1 MPSTKIIH
9 VLKNDGFDE
18 VFDLFKNTE
27 AKEVIFVFP
36 NGSKFVKQEQ
46 YFSAIKREADSSNKR
61 VSIMTADP
69 MIARFASQNNL
80 EIIEAPKSKKRADV
94 FSARGEPAR
103 TELVERA
110 KSIDENREEAEVVPT
125 AQLTVARG
133 YTPNRIIK
141 DIFKPET
148 ERPIKVR
155 EEQAK
160 PFEVAIKRELSEEN
174 TVAGDITRVWVS
186 RESENGAALSP
197 TRSFRKIKSSNAFK
211 KSPVFFIGGAIFVL
225 LLILYSTLGSAQVT
239 IKPQRQPLNF
249 QIKVSASSVAT
260 EVNPDFNRVPGQQFA
275 YKNQESGTFE
285 ITGQKEV
292 VQKASGKIMIYNKS
306 ATSQRL
312 VATTRF
318 KSPSGLIFR
327 IPQTI
332 NVPAATGTGATLKE
346 GSLESLV
353 YADKAG
359 PEYNIDP
366 TTFVIPGFEGTPKFE
381 DFYAKST
388 QPMSGGIIGPSK
400 VVTEEDLAKA
410 QESVTAKL
418 KEKIL
423 QSLKDQAGELKIL
436 DSTTI
441 KLETPI
447 ANAKVGE
454 AADNLQVTISGAA
467 NTMAFRESDILELV
481 KNYVSKKDDLE
492 LSAKNL
498 TINYLSPQN
507 SADNSSTVFDVQITG
522 QSVAKIDQDKI
533 LKDVAGMKEGAIR
546 SYFAGIKEIESARIT
561 LSPFWVKSIPKDA
574 GKVRLVVEK
583 E

>member
-225 LLILYSTLGSAQVT
+225 LLILYSTLGNAHVT

-346 GSLESLV
+346 GSFESLV

-467 NTMAFRESDILELV
+467 STMAFRESDILELV
-481 KNYVSKKDDLE
+481 KNYVSKKGDLE

>member
-346 GSLESLV
+346 GGLESLV

>member
-481 KNYVSKKDDLE
+481 KNYVSKKGDLE

>member
-346 GSLESLV
+346 GSFESLV

-481 KNYVSKKDDLE
+481 KNYVSKKGDLE